1 MIRLNNLSF
10 PAGAKK
16 KSKRRG
22 RGTASGIGGTSGK
35 GHKGQRSRSGVAI
48 PDWFEGGQMPL
59 QRRIRKFGFKNRYK
73 REFNILDVSVLNNF
87 PEGTRIDPSLLR
99 EKKLISKNL
108 PIKLLGKSP
117 VNAEYTV
124 EIDAITKG
132 ARDSIEKKG
141 GKVII
146 LSLKHEEVDPKGNDN
161 LKED

>member
-35 GHKGQRSRSGVAI
+35 GHKGQSCRSGAAI

-59 QRRIRKFGFKNRYK
+59 QRRIRKYGFKNRYRK
-73 REFNILDVSVLNNF
+73 EFNILDVSVLNNF
-87 PEGTRIDPSLLR
+87 PEGTRIDPSLLK
-99 EKKLISKNL
+99 EKNLINKKL
-108 PIKLLGKSP
+108 PVKLLGKSP
-117 VNAEYTV
+117 VNGEYTV
-124 EIDAITKG
+124 EIDAITQG
-132 ARDSIEKKG
+132 ARESIEKKG

-146 LSLKHEEVDPKGNDN
+146 LSLKGKEVEPEGNDN
-161 LKED
+161 PKED